1 MSNIP
6 QSPRQ
11 PHEIYKE
18 RLREVGIELDN
29 AQTAGDVLSV
39 LQAFVDTNM
48 SEYIL
53 GLQDLDESSTAK
65 SIKLQFGVDA
75 NTSVKG
81 AEMRIPLRMTV
92 TPNEGPSVDQEL
104 PNYKHEGSKGP
115 ATHAQNVSGLIDVI
129 AEHMRTVSM

>member
-1 MSNIP
+1 MTNISQGP
-6 QSPRQ
+6 KQ
-11 PHEIYKE
+11 PYEIYAD
-18 RLREVGIELDN
+18 RLHEVGIKLAD
-29 AQTAGDVLSV
+29 AKTAGEVFV
-39 LQAFVDTNM
+39 ILQDFVDTNM